1 MTEGV
6 RTEMATG
13 LQHATR
19 SEGVT
24 QGFPGSSAFLK
35 ALELPHLGTL
45 GLQKGT
51 FLHLAPSK
59 ALQDCA
65 TGQTGVVYT
74 ENTPIP
80 GAGVCLSTVC
90 GHLTFFLVS
99 RKPALST
106 ASVLVLVQN

>member
-74 ENTPIP
+74 ENTVI
-80 GAGVCLSTVC
+80 S
-90 GHLTFFLVS
+90 
-99 RKPALST
+99 
-106 ASVLVLVQN
+106 